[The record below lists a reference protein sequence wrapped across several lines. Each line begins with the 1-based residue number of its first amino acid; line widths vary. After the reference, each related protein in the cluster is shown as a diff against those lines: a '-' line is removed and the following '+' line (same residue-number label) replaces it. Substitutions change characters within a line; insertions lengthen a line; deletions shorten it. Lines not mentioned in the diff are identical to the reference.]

1 MSTLTVSTLQINNI
15 QSTSV
20 TTNTTLTTANTD
32 SGKVVVR
39 SDGGLILNSNSST
52 NAIVITVG
60 ANVGIGNNSPNA
72 KLQVTGTANISGNV
86 TISGTGTISGNTV
99 LSGTANVSGNTV
111 ISGTANVSGNLT
123 VSTNTFTLGTSS
135 LTANGYT
142 YLPNG
147 LIFQWGDVVANS
159 TSGNVTFAVAFPT
172 AILQSVCTS
181 NNQLSGEVGIEAQST
196 TGLQLRNESSTN
208 PASILVRYLAIG
220 Y

>member
-15 QSTSV
+15 QSTSATSNAV
-20 TTNTTLTTANTD
+20 LITANTD
-32 SGKVVVR
+32 AGRVVVR
-39 SDGGLILNSNSST
+39 SDGGLVLTSNSST
-52 NAIVITVG
+52 NGIVVTSG

-86 TISGTGTISGNTV
+86 VIGGNTTISGNTTINST
-99 LSGTANVSGNTV
+99 LAAGNTT
-111 ISGTANVSGNLT
+111 ITGSAS
-123 VSTNTFTLGTSS
+123 VSTNTFNLGSSS

-147 LIFQWGDVVANS
+147 LIMQWGDVVANT

-181 NNQLSGEVGIEAQST
+181 NSQVQGEVGIEAQST
-196 TGLQLRNESSTN
+196 TGLQLRCESTSN